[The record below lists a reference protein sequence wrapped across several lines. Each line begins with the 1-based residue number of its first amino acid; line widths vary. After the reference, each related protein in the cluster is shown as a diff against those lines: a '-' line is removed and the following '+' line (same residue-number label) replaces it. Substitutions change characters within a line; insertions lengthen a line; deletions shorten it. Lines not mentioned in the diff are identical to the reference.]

1 METIN
6 NKKYTIATFGCQ
18 MNEHD
23 SERIAAILENMG
35 YTQTDNY
42 DNSDFIIF
50 NTCLVRENAELK
62 VYGQIGALKKWK
74 REHPDALLAICGCMM
89 QTGEAR
95 DVILKKHPQV
105 DIIFG
110 TSNINSLPELM
121 DTHKRTGKT
130 AMDISRTDSIDDQFD
145 MIRSHPSI
153 GYVNIMTG
161 CNNFCSYC
169 IVPYARGREE
179 SRSPESIIKEVQ
191 FMAKED
197 YKEITLLGQNVN
209 SYGKDK
215 DSTVSFPE
223 LLEEINKIEGIER
236 IRFLTSHPKDLSDE
250 LIEKMAT
257 LDKVC
262 ENLHLPFQSGS
273 NAVLKA
279 MNRKYTREDYLKL
292 IKKLKDRIPGISL
305 STDIIVGFPGETEED
320 FQDTLDLVKEVEY
333 EQGFTFLYS
342 IRPGTRAAEMKNQ
355 IPDDVKQD
363 RFQRLLDTMYP
374 IFFEKNKEY
383 LDTIQEVMVEGTSK
397 NDPSIL
403 AGRTR
408 TFKLVHFKGDEN
420 LIGKLV
426 NVHITENNSFALK
439 GEMVN

>member
-1 METIN
+1 
-6 NKKYTIATFGCQ
+6 
-18 MNEHD
+18 
-23 SERIAAILENMG
+23 
-35 YTQTDNY
+35 
-42 DNSDFIIF
+42 
-50 NTCLVRENAELK
+50 
-62 VYGQIGALKKWK
+62 
-74 REHPDALLAICGCMM
+74 
-89 QTGEAR
+89 
-95 DVILKKHPQV
+95 
-105 DIIFG
+105 
-110 TSNINSLPELM
+110 
-121 DTHKRTGKT
+121 
-130 AMDISRTDSIDDQFD
+130 
-145 MIRSHPSI
+145 
-153 GYVNIMTG
+153 
-161 CNNFCSYC
+161 
-169 IVPYARGREE
+169 
-179 SRSPESIIKEVQ
+179 
-191 FMAKED
+191 MAKEG

>member
-1 METIN
+1 METKN
-6 NKKYTIATFGCQ
+6 KKKYTIATFGCQ

-35 YTQTDNY
+35 YEPTANY
-42 DNSDFIIF
+42 DDSDFIIF

-74 REHPDALLAICGCMM
+74 REHPNALLAICGCMM

-95 DVILKKHPQV
+95 EVIIKKHPQV

-110 TSNINSLPELM
+110 TSNINSLPELI
-121 DTHKRTGKT
+121 DTYKRTGKT
-130 AMDISRTDSIDDQFD
+130 TVDISRTDSIDEQFD
-145 MIRSHPSI
+145 MIRSHPNI

-179 SRSPESIIKEVQ
+179 SRSPESIIQEIE
-191 FMAKED
+191 FMAKEG

-215 DSTVSFPE
+215 ESSMSFPN
-223 LLEEINKIEGIER
+223 LLEKVNQIEGIER
-236 IRFLTSHPKDLSDE
+236 IRFLTSHPKDLSGE
-250 LIEKMAT
+250 LIEKMAV
-257 LDKVC
+257 LDTVC

-279 MNRKYTREDYLKL
+279 MNRKYTREDYLEL
-292 IKKLKDRIPGISL
+292 IRKLKARIPGISL

-320 FQDTLDLVKEVEY
+320 FQDTLDLVKKVGFD
-333 EQGFTFLYS
+333 QGFTFLYS
-342 IRPGTRAAEMKNQ
+342 IRPGTKAAKMDNQ
-355 IPDDVKQD
+355 IPDDVKLD

-383 LDTIQEVMVEGTSK
+383 LNTVQEVIVEGTSK

-408 TFKLVHFKGDEN
+408 TFKLVHFKGEKD
-420 LIGKLV
+420 LIGKFV
-426 NVHITENNSFALK
+426 NVCIKEHNSFALK
-439 GEMVN
+439 GEIVK